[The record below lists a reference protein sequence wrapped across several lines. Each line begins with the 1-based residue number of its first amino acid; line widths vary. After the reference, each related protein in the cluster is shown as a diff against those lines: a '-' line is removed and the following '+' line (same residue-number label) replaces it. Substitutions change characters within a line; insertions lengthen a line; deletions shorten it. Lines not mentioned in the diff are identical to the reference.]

1 MQYRLRRHEKE
12 ALRKQYK
19 NNIIYKAFAAP
30 CKKYEAQPKGFKL
43 SPEELFWECM
53 IVLDDIKESP
63 EDARFQLQDY
73 WNEKVVD
80 YEDLSGNVPRDNIE
94 VAANMVTM
102 CVAICLNGLDLSLYN
117 TLTSVLISQIHGEEP
132 SIIEMRECFTANIYR
147 VGEDK
152 FNTAVAEYMNSD
164 VFESEDIEGLLED
177 LPAPPSRDEEEKK
190 CTDSQ
195 YEQLTNRQLMLFVDY
210 FVNAGFKHTK
220 ETPVNVSAYS
230 KLLGLISGKSPDSI
244 RDKMKEG
251 IDFDS
256 QSVKD
261 DIKYLAEMLKPV
273 KKDLAEKFLQ
283 QI

>member
-80 YEDLSGNVPRDNIE
+80 YEDLSCNVSRDNIE
-94 VAANMVTM
+94 LAANMVTM
-102 CVAICLNGLDLSLYN
+102 CVAICLDGLDLSFYN
-117 TLTSVLISQIHGEEP
+117 TLTSVLISQLSGEE
-132 SIIEMRECFTANIYR
+132 STVIEMRECFTANIYR
-147 VGEDK
+147 LGDDK
-152 FNTAVAEYMNSD
+152 FNMAIADYMVSD

-244 RDKMKEG
+244 RDKMKDG

-261 DIKYLAEMLKPV
+261 DIKYLAELLKPV

>member
-12 ALRKQYK
+12 ALKRQYK
-19 NNIIYKAFAAP
+19 DNVIYKAFAAP

-53 IVLDDIKESP
+53 MVLDDIKESP
-63 EDARFQLQDY
+63 EEARFLLQDF

-80 YEDLSGNVPRDNIE
+80 YEDLSSNVSRDNVE

-117 TLTSVLISQIHGEEP
+117 TLTSVLISQLRGEE
-132 SIIEMRECFTANIYR
+132 STVIEIRECFTANIYR
-147 VGEDK
+147 LGEDK
-152 FNTAVAEYMNSD
+152 FNTAVADYMVSD
-164 VFESEDIEGLLED
+164 VFESEEIEGLLED
-177 LPAPPSRDEEEKK
+177 LPEPQSRNEEEKK
-190 CTDSQ
+190 STDSQ

-220 ETPVNVSAYS
+220 DTPVNVSAYS

-251 IDFDS
+251 IDYDS

-261 DIKYLAEMLKPV
+261 DIKYLAELLKPV

>member
-12 ALRKQYK
+12 TIRKQYK
-19 NNIIYKAFAAP
+19 DNLIYKAFAAP
-30 CKKYEAQPKGFKL
+30 CKKYEALPKGFKL

-63 EDARFQLQDY
+63 EDARFQLQDF
-73 WNEKVVD
+73 WNGKVVD
-80 YEDLSGNVPRDNIE
+80 YEDLSSNMSRKNIE
-94 VAANMVTM
+94 LAASMVTM
-102 CVAICLNGLDLSLYN
+102 CVAICLNGLELSLYN
-117 TLTSVLISQIHGEEP
+117 TLTSVLISQLQGEES
-132 SIIEMRECFTANIYR
+132 SIIEMRESFTANIYR
-147 VGEDK
+147 LGEDK
-152 FNTAVAEYMNSD
+152 FNSAVAEYMDSD
-164 VFESEDIEGLLED
+164 VFESEDIVGILEE
-177 LPAPPSRDEEEKK
+177 LPVPAIRNEEDEKS
-190 CTDSQ
+190 TDGQ

-251 IDFDS
+251 IDYDS

-261 DIKYLAEMLKPV
+261 DIKYLAELLKPV

>member
-30 CKKYEAQPKGFKL
+30 CKKYEAQPKGFKF

-53 IVLDDIKESP
+53 MVLDDIKESP
-63 EDARFQLQDY
+63 EDARFQLQDF

-132 SIIEMRECFTANIYR
+132 SIIEMRECFMANIYR
-147 VGEDK
+147 LGEDK
-152 FNTAVAEYMNSD
+152 FNTAIAEYMESD

-177 LPAPPSRDEEEKK
+177 LPEPPSRNEEEKK
-190 CTDSQ
+190 STDGQ
-195 YEQLTNRQLMLFVDY
+195 YEQLTNRQLMILFDLFLNKGFSTEYCNQNALATLLSRVSGRSMGSIRQKIREGVDY
-210 FVNAGFKHTK
+210 EVEDVRNDVNML
-220 ETPVNVSAYS
+220 SQ
-230 KLLGLISGKSPDSI
+230 LLEPRDDSI
-244 RDKMKEG
+244 
-251 IDFDS
+251 
-256 QSVKD
+256 
-261 DIKYLAEMLKPV
+261 
-273 KKDLAEKFLQ
+273 AEKMRKL
-283 QI
+283 IE

>member
-12 ALRKQYK
+12 ALKRQYK
-19 NNIIYKAFAAP
+19 DNVIYKAFAAP

-53 IVLDDIKESP
+53 MVLDDIKESP
-63 EDARFQLQDY
+63 EDARFQLQDF

-117 TLTSVLISQIHGEEP
+117 TLTSVLICQLRGEEP

-147 VGEDK
+147 LDEDK
-152 FNTAVAEYMNSD
+152 FYSAVAEYMDSD

-177 LPAPPSRDEEEKK
+177 LPEPTSRNEEEKK
-190 CTDSQ
+190 STDGQS
-195 YEQLTNRQLMLFVDY
+195 EQLTNRQLMILFDLFLNKGFSTEYCNQNALATVLSRVSGRSMGSIRQKIREGVDY
-210 FVNAGFKHTK
+210 EVEDVRNDVNMLAQ
-220 ETPVNVSAYS
+220 
-230 KLLGLISGKSPDSI
+230 LLEPIDESI
-244 RDKMKEG
+244 
-251 IDFDS
+251 
-256 QSVKD
+256 
-261 DIKYLAEMLKPV
+261 
-273 KKDLAEKFLQ
+273 AEKMRKL
-283 QI
+283 IV

>member
-30 CKKYEAQPKGFKL
+30 SKKYEAQPKGFKL

-53 IVLDDIKESP
+53 MVLDDIKESP
-63 EDARFQLQDY
+63 EDARFQLQDF

-132 SIIEMRECFTANIYR
+132 SIIEMRECFMANIYR
-147 VGEDK
+147 LGEDK
-152 FNTAVAEYMNSD
+152 FNSAIAEYMESD

-177 LPAPPSRDEEEKK
+177 LPEPPSRNEEEKK
-190 CTDSQ
+190 STNGQ
-195 YEQLTNRQLMLFVDY
+195 YEQLTNRQLMILFDLFLSKGFSTEYCNQNALATLLSRVSGRSMGSIRQKIREGVDY
-210 FVNAGFKHTK
+210 EVEDVCNDVNMLAQ
-220 ETPVNVSAYS
+220 
-230 KLLGLISGKSPDSI
+230 LLEPIDDSI
-244 RDKMKEG
+244 
-251 IDFDS
+251 
-256 QSVKD
+256 
-261 DIKYLAEMLKPV
+261 
-273 KKDLAEKFLQ
+273 AEKMRKL
-283 QI
+283 IE

>member
-30 CKKYEAQPKGFKL
+30 CKKYEAQPKGFKF

-53 IVLDDIKESP
+53 MVLDDIKESP
-63 EDARFQLQDY
+63 EDARFQLQDF

-132 SIIEMRECFTANIYR
+132 SIIEMRECFMANIYR
-147 VGEDK
+147 LGEDK
-152 FNTAVAEYMNSD
+152 FNTAIAEYMESD

-177 LPAPPSRDEEEKK
+177 LPEPPSRNEEEKK
-190 CTDSQ
+190 STDGQ
-195 YEQLTNRQLMLFVDY
+195 YEQLTNRQLMILFDLFLNKGFSTEYCNQNALATLLSRVSGRSMGSIRQKIREGVDY
-210 FVNAGFKHTK
+210 EVEDVRNDVNMLAQ
-220 ETPVNVSAYS
+220 
-230 KLLGLISGKSPDSI
+230 LLEPIDDSI
-244 RDKMKEG
+244 
-251 IDFDS
+251 
-256 QSVKD
+256 
-261 DIKYLAEMLKPV
+261 
-273 KKDLAEKFLQ
+273 AEKMRKL
-283 QI
+283 IE

>member
-12 ALRKQYK
+12 ALKRQYK
-19 NNIIYKAFAAP
+19 DNVIYKAFAAP

-53 IVLDDIKESP
+53 MVLDDIKESP
-63 EDARFQLQDY
+63 EDARFQLQNF

-80 YEDLSGNVPRDNIE
+80 YEDLSSNVSRDDIE

-147 VGEDK
+147 LDEDK
-152 FNTAVAEYMNSD
+152 FYSAVAEYMDSD

-177 LPAPPSRDEEEKK
+177 LPEPTSRNEEEKK
-190 CTDSQ
+190 STDGQS
-195 YEQLTNRQLMLFVDY
+195 EQLTNRQLMILFDLFLNKGFSTEYCNQNALATLLSRVSGRSMGSIRQKIREGVDY
-210 FVNAGFKHTK
+210 EVEDVRNDVNMLAQ
-220 ETPVNVSAYS
+220 
-230 KLLGLISGKSPDSI
+230 LLEPIDESI
-244 RDKMKEG
+244 
-251 IDFDS
+251 
-256 QSVKD
+256 
-261 DIKYLAEMLKPV
+261 
-273 KKDLAEKFLQ
+273 AEKMRKL
-283 QI
+283 IV

>member
-30 CKKYEAQPKGFKL
+30 SKKYEAQPKGFKL

-53 IVLDDIKESP
+53 MVLDDIKESP
-63 EDARFQLQDY
+63 EDARFQLQDF

-132 SIIEMRECFTANIYR
+132 SIIEMRECFMANIYR
-147 VGEDK
+147 LGEDK
-152 FNTAVAEYMNSD
+152 FNSAIAEYMESD

-177 LPAPPSRDEEEKK
+177 LPEPPSRNEEEKK
-190 CTDSQ
+190 STDGQ
-195 YEQLTNRQLMLFVDY
+195 YEQLTNRQLMILFDLFLNKGFSTEYCNQNALATLLSRVSGRSMGSIRQKIREGVDY
-210 FVNAGFKHTK
+210 EVEDVCNDVNMLAQ
-220 ETPVNVSAYS
+220 
-230 KLLGLISGKSPDSI
+230 LLEPIDDSI
-244 RDKMKEG
+244 
-251 IDFDS
+251 
-256 QSVKD
+256 
-261 DIKYLAEMLKPV
+261 
-273 KKDLAEKFLQ
+273 AEKMRKL
-283 QI
+283 IE

>member
-53 IVLDDIKESP
+53 MVLDDIKESP
-63 EDARFQLQDY
+63 EDARFQLQDF

-132 SIIEMRECFTANIYR
+132 SIIEMRECFMANIYR
-147 VGEDK
+147 LGEDK
-152 FNTAVAEYMNSD
+152 FNSAIAEYMESD

-177 LPAPPSRDEEEKK
+177 LPEPPSRNEEEKK
-190 CTDSQ
+190 NTDGQ
-195 YEQLTNRQLMLFVDY
+195 YEQLTNRQLMILFDLFLNKGFSTEYCNQNALATLLSRVSGRSMGSIRQKIREGVDY
-210 FVNAGFKHTK
+210 EVEDVRNDVNMLAQ
-220 ETPVNVSAYS
+220 
-230 KLLGLISGKSPDSI
+230 LLEPIDDSI
-244 RDKMKEG
+244 
-251 IDFDS
+251 
-256 QSVKD
+256 
-261 DIKYLAEMLKPV
+261 
-273 KKDLAEKFLQ
+273 AEKMRKL
-283 QI
+283 IE

>member
-1 MQYRLRRHEKE
+1 M
-12 ALRKQYK
+12 
-19 NNIIYKAFAAP
+19 
-30 CKKYEAQPKGFKL
+30 
-43 SPEELFWECM
+43 
-53 IVLDDIKESP
+53 VLDDIKESP
-63 EDARFQLQDY
+63 KDARFQLQDY

-80 YEDLSGNVPRDNIE
+80 YEDLSSNVSRDNIE
-94 VAANMVTM
+94 LAANMVTM

-132 SIIEMRECFTANIYR
+132 SIIEMRECFMANIFR
-147 VGEDK
+147 LGEDK
-152 FNTAVAEYMNSD
+152 FKSAVAEYMESD
-164 VFESEDIEGLLED
+164 VFESEDIVGLLED
-177 LPAPPSRDEEEKK
+177 LPEPPSRNEEEKK
-190 CTDSQ
+190 STDGQ

-220 ETPVNVSAYS
+220 DTPVNVSAYS

-251 IDFDS
+251 IDYDS

-261 DIKYLAEMLKPV
+261 DIKYLAELLKPV
-273 KKDLAEKFLQ
+273 KKDLAEKFLN